1 MAAARPILLPLLC
14 LFLLVLPLSAQDQ
27 PGTITGRVFDLAT
40 EQPVAGVTLTVA
52 QRSTLTGADGRF
64 IVVGVPAGTH
74 EIRLVMLGY
83 REETQSVTVAAG
95 QTVSIAIGL
104 TPEAIALEQLVVT
117 GYGTRR
123 AGDITGSV
131 DRLGDDQFNTGRIV
145 SPEELIQGRIAG
157 LQVIDS
163 GEPGGLVQIRI
174 RGGTSVNASNEPL
187 FVIDGVPLPSGGG
200 LSAGR
205 NPLNFLN
212 PDDIESITVLKD
224 ASATAIY
231 GSRGANGVIFVET
244 RRGSVREPQLTYS
257 GSFSSSSALRTPQML
272 SPEQYRT
279 VVNAVAP
286 QLIDFL
292 GPTNTDWRDAVL
304 RSGTGQEHS
313 VAVAGTGDQL
323 SYRLSLGYLGQ
334 EGIVRGSKTERLT
347 ASVVASHQLLD
358 DRLNIRAN
366 LRGART
372 DDQFTPGGGLAAA
385 TIFDPTQPILTT
397 DGYFEQRAFVLGPNN
412 PIAELDLGLEE
423 GVTYRSMGSLESE
436 YLVPFV
442 HNLTATARMGYDVA
456 SSERKAFYPS
466 TLWSQEKGPNPGY
479 LNRSNPRETTGL
491 LDLFFTHRVPFATS
505 HLETTAGYSYE
516 TSRGD
521 YPFFEAMGL
530 DTDLLGPSG
539 MPVANETR
547 TTLFESE
554 RRLAS
559 FFARANYSLHDRYL
573 FTASVRRDGSSRFGP
588 DNQWG
593 TFPAAAFA
601 WRLSEEPFLEGFDR
615 LSDLKLR
622 LSWGVNG
629 NQAFDDYMWVPTYQ
643 YGDQHSQI
651 QFGNEWVTTI
661 RPSAVDPNIKWEE
674 TTSYNLGLDYGF
686 NNNRIHGSVDFYVKD
701 TDDLIFRVPVA
712 AGTFLSNF
720 VTTNIGSMRNVG
732 LELALHADVLDR
744 RADGGLGWTTSFT
757 AATNSNELLRINPF
771 GDEGTDRILVGGIAG
786 GVGTTIQVLQPGYPI
801 NSFFVFQH
809 RYGPDGR
816 PVPDGSMLDRYED
829 LNGDGVIN
837 IDDRRVHRSPAPSW
851 IFGHSSR
858 FDYADFGLS
867 FSMRAHLGN
876 YVYNNLASYL
886 GYYNRLN
893 EAAGPVNL
901 HASVS
906 QNHFREQQ
914 FFSDVYIEDASFLRM
929 DNLTLD
935 YRLPNVRGVQ
945 QIRLFGTIQN
955 VFTFTNYTG
964 VDPEAGLLGIDT
976 HIYPR
981 SRTFTTGA
989 SVVF

>member
-1 MAAARPILLPLLC
+1 MSAGHKILIPLLAT
-14 LFLLVLPLSAQDQ
+14 LLAFAPVVGQE
-27 PGTITGRVFDLAT
+27 PGAVGGQVFDITT
-40 EQPVAGVTLTVA
+40 EQPLAGVTVMVGERGALTNA
-52 QRSTLTGADGRF
+52 TGRF
-64 IVVGVPAGTH
+64 LVTGVPAGQH
-74 EIRLVMLGY
+74 PVRVSLIGY
-83 REETQSVTVAAG
+83 RDEVQQVTVLPG
-95 QTVSIAIGL
+95 QTVAMNIGL
-104 TPEAIALEQLVVT
+104 TTEAIALERIVVT

-131 DRLGDDQFNTGRIV
+131 DRVGEEQFNPGRIV

-163 GEPGGLVQIRI
+163 GEPGGGVQIRI

-187 FVIDGVPLPSGGG
+187 FVVDGVPLPTGGG

-231 GSRGANGVIFVET
+231 GSRGSNGVIFVET
-244 RRGSVREPQLTYS
+244 RRGSIREPQLTYT
-257 GSFSSSSALRTPQML
+257 GSYSSSNALRTPQML
-272 SPEQYRT
+272 SAEEYRT

-286 QLIDFL
+286 QLTGYL
-292 GPTNTDWRDAVL
+292 GTETTDWRDAVL
-304 RSGTGQEHS
+304 RAGTGQEHS
-313 VAVAGTGDQL
+313 VALAGTAEDL

-334 EGIVRGSKTERLT
+334 EGIVRGSRTERLS
-347 ASVVASHQLLD
+347 ASVVAGHRLLEE
-358 DRLNIRAN
+358 RLNIRAN

-372 DDQFTPGGGLAAA
+372 EDQFTPGGGLGAA
-385 TIFDPTQPILTT
+385 TIFDPTQPIRVG
-397 DGYFEQRAFVLGPNN
+397 DDYFEQRAFVLGPNN
-412 PIAELDLGLEE
+412 PIAELNAGFEE
-423 GVTYRSMGSLESE
+423 GVTYRSMGSLETE
-436 YLVPFV
+436 YLLPFV
-442 HNLTATARMGYDVA
+442 DNLTATARLGYDVA

-466 TLWSQEKGPNPGY
+466 FLWGQEKGANPGY
-479 LNRSNPRETTGL
+479 INRSNPRETTGL
-491 LDLFFTHRVPFATS
+491 FDMFFTHRAPFADS

-539 MPVANETR
+539 MPVANEQR
-547 TTLFESE
+547 STLFESE
-554 RRLAS
+554 RKLAS
-559 FFARANYSLHDRYL
+559 FFARANYTLSDRYL

-601 WRLSEEPFLEGFDR
+601 WRLSEESFMQDFDR

-629 NQAFDDYMWVPTYQ
+629 NQAFDDYMWVPTYR
-643 YGDQHSQI
+643 YGDQHSQV

-661 RPSAVDPNIKWEE
+661 RPNAVDPNIKWEE
-674 TTSYNLGLDYGF
+674 TTSYNIGLDYGF

-720 VTTNIGSMRNVG
+720 VTTNIGSMRNTG

-744 RADGGLGWTTSFT
+744 RAQRGLSWTASFT
-757 AATNSNELLRINPF
+757 AATNSNELLTINPF

-786 GVGTTIQVLQPGYPI
+786 GVGGTIQVLQPGSPI
-801 NSFFVFQH
+801 NSFFVFEH
-809 RYGPDGR
+809 RYGADGR
-816 PVPDGSMLDRYED
+816 PVPDGSMMDRYVD
-829 LNGDGVIN
+829 RNGDGVIN
-837 IDDRRVHRSPAPSW
+837 IDDRRVLNSPAPSW
-851 IFGHSSR
+851 MFGHSSR
-858 FDYADFGLS
+858 FDFREFGMG
-867 FSMRAHLGN
+867 FSLRAQLGN
-876 YVYNNLASYL
+876 YVYNNMASFL

-901 HASVS
+901 HASVA

-914 FFSDVYIEDASFLRM
+914 FFSDVYVEDASFLRM
-929 DNLTLD
+929 DNLSVD
-935 YRLPNVRGVQ
+935 YRLPPMRGTQ

-955 VFTFTNYTG
+955 VFTLTNYKG
-964 VDPEAGLLGIDT
+964 VDPEAGLLGIDNN
-976 HIYPR
+976 IYPR